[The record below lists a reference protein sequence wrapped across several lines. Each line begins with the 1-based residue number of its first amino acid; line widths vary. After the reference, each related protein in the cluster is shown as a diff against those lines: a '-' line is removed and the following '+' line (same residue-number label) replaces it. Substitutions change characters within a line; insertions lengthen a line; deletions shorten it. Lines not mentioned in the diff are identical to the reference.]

1 MDILNKIQMAL
12 QKETKLGLTYGQ
24 ILTTLTLI
32 SGIFLAWQTINV
44 RIATAEIRIAE
55 LEHGRITNAQN
66 IERIRVENRD
76 DHQIISDKLDKII
89 FEIRK

>member
-1 MDILNKIQMAL
+1 MDVLINIKMAL

-44 RIATAEIRIAE
+44 RIATAELKIAE
-55 LEHGRITNAQN
+55 LENGRITNAQN
-66 IERIRVENRD
+66 IETIRTENRD
-76 DHQIISDKLDKII
+76 DHKAISEKLDRII
-89 FEIRK
+89 FEMKK